1 MCEVLAQQL
10 SIVLE
15 SAVAPPEKS
24 IYTEVEMKNMIRVLQ
39 DCFVQVLRT
48 SSQTQQLNRA
58 LHNQNAEHLKTLMLV
73 ELDQDRV
80 ARGKSQLQLS
90 SR

>member
-80 ARGKSQLQLS
+80 ARGKSQLQ
-90 SR
+90 